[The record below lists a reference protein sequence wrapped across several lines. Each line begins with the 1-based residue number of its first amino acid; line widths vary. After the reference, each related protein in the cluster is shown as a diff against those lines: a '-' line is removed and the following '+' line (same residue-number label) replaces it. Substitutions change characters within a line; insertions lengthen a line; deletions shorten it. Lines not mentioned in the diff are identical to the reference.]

1 MGNTPWGPTVP
12 QHSQVLGA
20 REEEQRLYLT
30 PQGKRKSERMTSLTK
45 ITQAGRGDGRYSPSP
60 SSPAQEKGR
69 RPPWRKQRFR
79 WGRRSQGAWLGWPA
93 KSQS

>member
-30 PQGKRKSERMTSLTK
+30 PQGKRKSERFNNFPK
-45 ITQAGRGDGRYSPSP
+45 ITQLAAVGARV
-60 SSPAQEKGR
+60 Q
-69 RPPWRKQRFR
+69 KQTV
-79 WGRRSQGAWLGWPA
+79 
-93 KSQS
+93 